1 MVLSTTSKRALTLF
15 LLRKRRKR
23 RAEYWVH
30 PLNTRRLECGEYHR
44 LCQELE
50 TYPARYF
57 QYFRMSRNQFEKLH
71 NMLADEISKEN
82 TNYRDAISS
91 RERLVVT
98 LRYRTT
104 DAHLPHPASPV
115 LRCIRFA
122 ASE

>member
-1 MVLSTTSKRALTLF
+1 MVLSTTSKRALALF

-30 PLNTRRLECGEYHR
+30 PLNTRRLEYGEYHR

-98 LRYRTT
+98 LR
-104 DAHLPHPASPV
+104 
-115 LRCIRFA
+115 
-122 ASE
+122 